1 MAEYFFPLSR
11 REEIAE
17 DTLAFTFDT
26 RGSGFS
32 FRAGQHVDLT
42 LIDPPATDAEG
53 NNRTFSIAS
62 SPNEPASILIATR
75 MRPTAFKNSLK
86 IVPLGTRVKVAGPMG
101 SLALHRDAARPAVML
116 AGGIGITLMRSM
128 VIWAAEERL
137 PHRIYLFYSNRT
149 PQASAFLKD
158 LESAQEE
165 NKNFTLVATITDS
178 HDSDWKHESGRI
190 DETTMKKSVP
200 DLARAIFYLAGPPVM
215 VGAML
220 GILARLDVDGDN
232 IKTEEFTGY

>member
-62 SPNEPASILIATR
+62 SPNETASILIATR
-75 MRPTAFKNSLK
+75 MRPTAFKNIFS
-86 IVPLGTRVKVAGPMG
+86 GTFR
-101 SLALHRDAARPAVML
+101 STAV
-116 AGGIGITLMRSM
+116 
-128 VIWAAEERL
+128 
-137 PHRIYLFYSNRT
+137 
-149 PQASAFLKD
+149 
-158 LESAQEE
+158 
-165 NKNFTLVATITDS
+165 
-178 HDSDWKHESGRI
+178 
-190 DETTMKKSVP
+190 
-200 DLARAIFYLAGPPVM
+200 GPPFLP
-215 VGAML
+215 GAFMS
-220 GILARLDVDGDN
+220 AP
-232 IKTEEFTGY
+232 